1 MTPEQIA
8 VPTDR
13 LTAPI
18 LRLVES
24 TALADCCTT
33 GYDGGVRTVRA
44 DRPVASFSTGEQHL
58 WALLSSL
65 CGGEMRTLLEHA
77 DSVTTAALADFWGR
91 VTLEGRLAS

>member
-1 MTPEQIA
+1 MTPEQIT

-13 LTAPI
+13 LTQPI

-24 TALADCCTT
+24 TALAGCCTA
-33 GYDGGVRTVRA
+33 GWDNGVNVVRA
-44 DRPVASFSTGEQHL
+44 DRLVASFSTGERNL

-77 DSVTTAALADFWGR
+77 DSVTTAALSDMFAR
-91 VTLEGRLAS
+91 ITLREWAA